1 MYITNLTHGR
11 LSKANKA
18 KRDRFVAAMWGLYD
32 GLMTGTRTRIG
43 PVSRSIVGEEYM
55 REAFE
60 IRKRLG
66 LRWGGAQ
73 GLKKTARI
81 IRLVENM
88 AENNLAEKVEY
99 ERSAGEAVSV
109 AEGTAH
115 RHP

>member
-1 MYITNLTHGR
+1 
-11 LSKANKA
+11 
-18 KRDRFVAAMWGLYD
+18 
-32 GLMTGTRTRIG
+32 
-43 PVSRSIVGEEYM
+43 M

-73 GLKKTARI
+73 GLRKTARI

-99 ERSAGEAVSV
+99 EKAS
-109 AEGTAH
+109 H
-115 RHP
+115 L